1 MFVDLISCSIWCN
14 IQVEHLI
21 ELEES
26 LPMWVLRRVRIKQ
39 HVEYPNQ
46 PKTLL
51 TKVTMSF
58 GGDCNDGPGS
68 NDMMMMMM
76 TRMMMV
82 IPVMMMMMKAV
93 MLKMVNMIA
102 VMIIMVILMDIVMT
116 MTA

>member
-68 NDMMMMMM
+68 NDMMMMM
-76 TRMMMV
+76 TR
-82 IPVMMMMMKAV
+82 MMMKAV

>member
-1 MFVDLISCSIWCN
+1 
-14 IQVEHLI
+14 
-21 ELEES
+21 
-26 LPMWVLRRVRIKQ
+26 MWVLRRVRIKQ

-68 NDMMMMMM
+68 NDMMMMM
-76 TRMMMV
+76 TR
-82 IPVMMMMMKAV
+82 MMMKAV